1 MTLPMLEIGCVV
13 LRGQSVPLNSDVG
26 RTFIEDCARYTESLL
41 SEADIK
47 GKWGISDEA
56 WLGLEQNLAVLDSV
70 QQERERRVMNGVSA
84 AEAARR
90 QFVRAPSVLGGILSN
105 DEVSPRHRI
114 EAARELRAI
123 VGANGDPDRQVGE
136 KFTVVINL
144 GADEKRVY
152 DFNRP
157 NLDLLRGDE

>member
-1 MTLPMLEIGCVV
+1 MTLPLVEIGCVV
-13 LRGQSVPLNSDVG
+13 LQGETISLNTEIGQAFVS
-26 RTFIEDCARYTESLL
+26 DCARYTEGLL
-41 SEADIK
+41 AEADVK
-47 GKWGISDEA
+47 RKWGVSDEA
-56 WLGLEQNLAVLDSV
+56 WQGLEQNDAVLEAV
-70 QQERERRVMNGVSA
+70 QRERERRVMNGA
-84 AEAARR
+84 AATEGARR
-90 QFVRAPSVLGGILSN
+90 QFVKTPSVLGSILSS

-123 VGANGDPDRQVGE
+123 VGANSDPNRQAGE

-157 NLDLLRGDE
+157 NLDLLRGD